1 MQARNLKRQIIH
13 LFSRHSHWSA
23 AGVEAA
29 FKEQN
34 VYADKKDWKLFLNIF
49 LTGLGASFMIAGI
62 VFFFAFNWDHLHKF
76 AKLGIIQLLMVCL
89 AVWILLFK
97 PGELVR
103 NIVLTVMS
111 CLTGVL
117 FAVFGQIY
125 QTGANAYDFFL
136 GWTLFIALWA
146 LISDFPPL
154 WLIFLVLVHMT
165 LYLYTE
171 QVSDRW
177 NYAGLINI
185 QVVIDLLVLLM
196 VEWLFKERLREVK
209 TGWFVYFTGLYVI
222 VILTSAIIYGIYSRI
237 HMTEWMISIGLGIL
251 TYTAGVFHGYRT
263 QNVFYLSAV
272 GFSLIVILTA
282 LLIKPFEDPVGIF
295 FIAGLFLVLTTTFL
309 IRQIMKLNK
318 EWHAAAQ

>member
-13 LFSRHSHWSA
+13 LLSRHSHWSA
-23 AGVEAA
+23 VGVEAA

-34 VYADKKDWKLFLNIF
+34 VYADRKDWRLFLNIF

-76 AKLGIIQLLMVCL
+76 VKLGIIQLLIVCL

-97 PGELVR
+97 PRELTR
-103 NIVLTVMS
+103 NIVLSVMS
-111 CLTGVL
+111 CLVGVL

-146 LISDFPPL
+146 IISHFPPL

-165 LYLYTE
+165 LSLYTE

-185 QVVIDLLVLLM
+185 QVVIDLLVLLL

-209 TGWFVYFTGLYVI
+209 TGWFVYLTGLYVT
-222 VILTSAIIYGIYSRI
+222 VILTAAIIYGIYSKTHR
-237 HMTEWMISIGLGIL
+237 TEWMISIGLGIL
-251 TYTAGVFHGYRT
+251 TYSAGIFHGFRT
-263 QNVFYLSAV
+263 RNVFYLSAT

>member
-29 FKEQN
+29 IKEQN

-136 GWTLFIALWA
+136 GWTLFIALWT

-196 VEWLFKERLREVK
+196 VEWLFKKRLREVK
-209 TGWFVYFTGLYVI
+209 TGWFVYLTGLYVI

-251 TYTAGVFHGYRT
+251 TYTAGVFHGFRT
-263 QNVFYLSAV
+263 RNVFYLSAV